1 MQTRSYTSLES
12 RRLAR
17 EHPADP
23 DVEEFKYDLEP
34 AVEGADLRGGRRVG
48 IFLHEVIEKLELE
61 TFDLARDLAGW
72 RQLDAVKRIFIDAMR
87 RHQLTDDRWLE
98 RGTEIVFNVMTS
110 RIATL
115 PGKMVG
121 PLYKCPNVRE
131 MEFVYPIPERSHS
144 LLAAAGD
151 ERWSVDRGYLK
162 GFVDFVFEYEGKH
175 YFADWKSDALAA
187 YGPGAIA
194 PHVKEHYD
202 LQAQIYS
209 VGIVRLLGIRNE
221 QQYNQR
227 FGGLLYLFIRG
238 IRRDGAG
245 DAGVYFHRPDWA
257 EICRY
262 ERGLI
267 GVIPTTGAVQ

>member
-1 MQTRSYTSLES
+1 M
-12 RRLAR
+12 
-17 EHPADP
+17 
-23 DVEEFKYDLEP
+23 K
-34 AVEGADLRGGRRVG
+34 RV
-48 IFLHEVIEKLELE
+48 
-61 TFDLARDLAGW
+61 
-72 RQLDAVKRIFIDAMR
+72 FIDAMR
-87 RHQLTDDRWLE
+87 RHQVTDDRWLE

-110 RIATL
+110 RIATS
-115 PGKMVG
+115 PGRMVG
-121 PLYKCPNVRE
+121 PLYKCPNIRE

-144 LLAAAGD
+144 LLAALGD
-151 ERWSVDRGYLK
+151 GRWSVDRGYLK

-175 YFADWKSDALAA
+175 YFADWKSDALTA

-194 PHVKEHYD
+194 PHVKEHYE

-221 QQYNQR
+221 QQYNER

-262 ERGLI
+262 ERELI
-267 GVIPTTGAVQ
+267 GVVPEIGASQ